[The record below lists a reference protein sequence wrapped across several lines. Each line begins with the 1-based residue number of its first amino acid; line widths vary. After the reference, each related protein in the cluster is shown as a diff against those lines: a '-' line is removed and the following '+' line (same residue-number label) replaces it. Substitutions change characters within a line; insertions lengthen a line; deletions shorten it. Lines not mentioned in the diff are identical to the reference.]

1 MYNVLFLMQRS
12 ANSRTGASP
21 AKLLNIFNQYIFPRC
36 DYASCLWIFRL
47 FYHRKRRFY
56 GDANVSSPGLTPDAT
71 PLRPYGVHF
80 EALNKVFMRCMRLVI
95 GAHGS
100 SCAEAVLVR
109 LGVMPLRYMLA
120 FRAAQWFLKI
130 ISGESDS
137 LLLEQWRTMC
147 TDNEAYEFSCFYR
160 GCNEFIKRLNT
171 FADVD
176 IFSCPRGQ
184 RKKNLSNAIFSDLTI
199 F

>member
-1 MYNVLFLMQRS
+1 
-12 ANSRTGASP
+12 
-21 AKLLNIFNQYIFPRC
+21 
-36 DYASCLWIFRL
+36 
-47 FYHRKRRFY
+47 
-56 GDANVSSPGLTPDAT
+56 
-71 PLRPYGVHF
+71 
-80 EALNKVFMRCMRLVI
+80 MRCMRLLI

-109 LGVMPLRYMLA
+109 LGVMSLRYMLA

-147 TDNEAYEFSCFYR
+147 TNNEAYEFSCFYR

-184 RKKNLSNAIFSDLTI
+184 RRKNLSNAIFCDLSLFWSNFQAARVTRSI
-199 F
+199 HENWCRRTLHSSFVTRYAHTVYHNLALGRGPIRAITQRDMINDLNTYRYGCGCVED